1 MDAALALKRAVEK
14 LRIQSYEEA
23 RPYLAASVLLRN
35 LLLEAPTQPLSLL
48 LRLSSIAEVPYAYFH
63 PKVRFWSGE
72 LVEQTYCGAGFSLSG
87 EAKDLLACYNAM
99 IVHTLLRLRSDRLEE
114 IEKGVQWI
122 LQYQAVRRGETCQWN
137 EPGIQKYGGCMRS
150 VPCYLGVVKSML
162 ALSAAQTVF
171 SNPQIPQKLQRGLEY
186 ILQHRVFFRLS
197 EDTPITKDLGKLTF
211 PFTYKSSVLE
221 ILRLLA
227 ENHCLD
233 DPRCALAKEW
243 VTQRQQKDGTW
254 KGDRFYQP
262 KDWVPFEQSA
272 WITEIL
278 DGLPIR

>member
-1 MDAALALKRAVEK
+1 MDAALTLKRAVEMETV
-14 LRIQSYEEA
+14 QSYEEA
-23 RPYLAASVLLRN
+23 RPYLAASALFQN
-35 LLLEAPTQPLSLL
+35 LLQAFPAQPLSRL
-48 LRLSSIAEVPYAYFH
+48 LRLSAIAEIPYAYFH
-63 PKVRFWSGE
+63 PKVRSWSEE

-87 EAKDLLACYNAM
+87 EAKDLLACYNGM

-122 LQYQAVRRGETCQWN
+122 LQYQAVARGETCQWT

-150 VPCYLGVVKSML
+150 VLCYLGVVKSML
-162 ALSAAQTVF
+162 ALSTAQSVF
-171 SNPQIPQKLQRGLEY
+171 SHPQIPEKLHRGLEY

-221 ILRLLA
+221 ILRLLS
-227 ENHCLD
+227 ENHRLD
-233 DPRCALAKEW
+233 DPRCALAKDW
-243 VTQRQQKDGTW
+243 ISQRQQKDGTW

-278 DGLPIR
+278 DSLPIS